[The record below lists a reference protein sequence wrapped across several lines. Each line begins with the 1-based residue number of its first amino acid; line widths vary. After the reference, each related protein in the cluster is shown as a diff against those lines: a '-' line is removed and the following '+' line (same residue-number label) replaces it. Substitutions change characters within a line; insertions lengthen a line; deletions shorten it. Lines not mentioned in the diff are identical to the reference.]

1 MIYAC
6 SIPHGMG
13 EHSAAYTLLSWVLHE
28 KYRLT
33 GNLLLARTPQGKP
46 FLRNYPGILF
56 NISHC
61 AGLVACAV
69 SHTEVGVDVEK
80 IRPYPPRMPRRILA
94 PSEQEQLL
102 KSENREDLFFRF
114 WTLKESYG
122 KALGVGIGYP
132 FREIHFQ
139 LGPVPTCNVAG
150 FSFAQ
155 TVLRSGFILTACQR
169 GTEQAQTMVFLRHLP
184 EQTGGISY
192 EYEPT
197 AKPERLN

>member
-1 MIYAC
+1 M
-6 SIPHGMG
+6 
-13 EHSAAYTLLSWVLHE
+13 
-28 KYRLT
+28 
-33 GNLLLARTPQGKP
+33 
-46 FLRNYPGILF
+46 
-56 NISHC
+56 
-61 AGLVACAV
+61 

-139 LGPVPTCNVAG
+139 LGPVPTCNAV
-150 FSFAQ
+150 SYTHLDVYKRQ
-155 TVLRSGFILTACQR
+155 EIRVLLLQPANLLGERRDRLVGSLKQ
-169 GTEQAQTMVFLRHLP
+169 
-184 EQTGGISY
+184 GII
-192 EYEPT
+192 
-197 AKPERLN
+197 R